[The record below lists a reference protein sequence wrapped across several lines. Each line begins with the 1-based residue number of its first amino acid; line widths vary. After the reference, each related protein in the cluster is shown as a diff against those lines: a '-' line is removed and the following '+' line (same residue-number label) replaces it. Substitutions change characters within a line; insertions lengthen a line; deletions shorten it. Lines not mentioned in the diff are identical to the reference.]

1 MKAMSA
7 QMVEYNSTLTVFTV
21 RDASDPSCSY
31 NLPNVKMM
39 DFDPKKLLLEYN
51 YGEGIFLLAHNTACY
66 LFIRARIAKLAIFI
80 VFDEILS
87 WKGKDL
93 TRTSDILRLI

>member
-1 MKAMSA
+1 MMKAMSA

-21 RDASDPSCSY
+21 RDVNDPACTY
-31 NLPNVKMM
+31 NLPNVKLM

-51 YGEGIFLLAHNTACY
+51 YGEGFFFITHTACY
-66 LFIRARIAKLAIFI
+66 SYIQVSITKLTITL
-80 VFDEILS
+80 VVDEILS